1 MINDDDLKFA
11 KAQAKE
17 IWKILD
23 YVRGASPISDYSS
36 LAYSILFIRYLQ
48 ANTGQH
54 FEAPR
59 FGTFDVIAQYSYDLV
74 NYGVKLGLVHSEV
87 SQFLSGYLENTL
99 RSFDNIDESFVRA
112 AMTDN
117 LFNKNPSIMSHSLS
131 ELDLLFAEN
140 EGKSGGEFY
149 TPRDINQLVQVLG
162 LSYQPKS
169 ICDPFAG
176 AGNTAFSFANT
187 STGSTE
193 KVNIDTQ
200 EINKS
205 TYFKLI
211 ISRTIRQIEGRDY
224 FGDSLSQPLYQK
236 NKYDLIVS
244 FPPFGMKI
252 PKGTR
257 NDIYYKTSNRWLSIA
272 EILPESRSDWFITLS
287 MLPAL
292 SDRGKILVGMS
303 LGALTR
309 TGSEAKVR
317 EYLVSYGIIEQVILL
332 PKNIYYST
340 AISTVL
346 LVLNSGTN
354 SINDRSIKFVD
365 ASLFYKPARGR
376 NTLTIENINEIV
388 EACHKDG
395 RFSISSPHSQIADKD
410 FNLDPSLYVRKN
422 LTISEISLKNFRGYS
437 DFKVS
442 MHPSLNVLVGENGVG
457 KTSILEALACGLG
470 PFLTAMPDAKG
481 KLIKKSD
488 IRISSKGIA
497 NYARISIETTS
508 SLSWDLV
515 AKGIDVSEPP
525 KIGTTALTN
534 YATHIVD
541 SQSEYPLIAY
551 YGTNRALTPTSS
563 KVAINPFEKEN
574 RGEGYDFALDA
585 KVNYSILKNW
595 FSKIEVDELRKRD
608 ELKDHKFIHPAKKL
622 VSEAVYQIVD
632 RATCLEFDKN
642 SNDVMVHWKNEQD
655 EYVKLTLEQLSEGY
669 RNMVSLTIDLARR
682 AYLLN
687 PTNPEPLTV
696 NGIVLIDE
704 IELHLHP
711 RWQQKVLNDLTNL
724 FKNIQF
730 IVTTHSPQ
738 VLTTIKADC
747 IRIVSVNT
755 NEARL
760 VTGTT
765 TYGSESSRMLEDVLG
780 GNNRAQHLDIV
791 KKLNRYTE
799 LVEADEWDTY
809 EALEL
814 KKELYK
820 WGGQTEDELQKLET
834 DIRIREFERHNE
846 KN

>member
-1 MINDDDLKFA
+1 MIIDDEDLEFA
-11 KAQAKE
+11 KTQAKE

-23 YVRGASPISDYSS
+23 YVRGASPIANYRS
-36 LAYSILFIRYLQ
+36 LAYSIFFIRYLQ
-48 ANTGQH
+48 SNTGQH

-59 FGTFDVIAQYSYDLV
+59 FTSFNVIAQYSYDLV
-74 NYGVKLGLVHSEV
+74 DSGVKLGLVQKDV
-87 SQFLSGYLENTL
+87 SKFLSDYLENTL
-99 RSFDNIDESFVRA
+99 CSFDNIDESFVRYA
-112 AMTDN
+112 IRDS
-117 LFNKNPSIMSHSLS
+117 LLNKSPLIASLSLS
-131 ELDLLFAEN
+131 ELDLLFTEN

-149 TPRDINQLVQVLG
+149 TPRDINELVKVIG

-176 AGNTAFSFANT
+176 AGNTAFSFTNNNT
-187 STGSTE
+187 
-193 KVNIDTQ
+193 KKLNIDTQ
-200 EINKS
+200 EINKDA
-205 TYFKLI
+205 YFKLI
-211 ISRTIRQIEGRDY
+211 ISRIIRGIEGRDY
-224 FGDSLSQPLYQK
+224 FGDSLSQPTYQK
-236 NKYDLIVS
+236 NQYDLIVS
-244 FPPFGMKI
+244 LPPFGMKI
-252 PKGTR
+252 PKATR
-257 NDIYYKTSNRWLSIA
+257 DNIYYKTSNNWLDIVK
-272 EILPESRSDWFITLS
+272 ILPESRSDWFITLS

-292 SDRGKILVGMS
+292 SEKGKILVGMS

-309 TGSEAKVR
+309 TGSEAKIR
-317 EYLVSYGIIEQVILL
+317 EYLVSLGMIEQVILL

-346 LVLNSGTN
+346 VVLNSGTSN
-354 SINDRSIKFVD
+354 INNRGIKFVD
-365 ASLFYKPARGR
+365 ASLFYEPARGR
-376 NTLTIENINEIV
+376 NTLTKENINEIV

-395 RFSISSPHSQIADKD
+395 RFSISSPHSQIAERD
-410 FNLDPSLYVRKN
+410 FNLDPSLYVRKD
-422 LTISEISLKNFRGYS
+422 LKISEISLKNFRGYS

-442 MHPSLNVLVGENGVG
+442 IHPSLNVLVGENGVG

-488 IRISSKGIA
+488 IHISSKGIA
-497 NYARISIETTS
+497 DYARISIKTTS

-515 AKGIDVSEPP
+515 AKGVDLSGPP
-525 KIGTTALTN
+525 KIGTTALTS
-534 YATHIVD
+534 YATHLVD

-585 KVNYSILKNW
+585 KINYGILKNW

-608 ELKDHKFIHPAKKL
+608 ELKDHKFTHPAKRL

-632 RATCLEFDKN
+632 RAICLEFDKN
-642 SNDVMVHWKNEQD
+642 SNDVVVHWKNEQD
-655 EYVKLTLEQLSEGY
+655 ELVKLTLEQLSEGY
-669 RNMVSLTIDLARR
+669 RNMVSLTIDLVRR

-687 PTNPEPLTV
+687 PNKPKPLTV

-724 FKNIQF
+724 FNNIQF

-747 IRIVSVNT
+747 IRIVSVYAK
-755 NEARL
+755 EAKL

-799 LVEADEWDTY
+799 LVEADKWDTD

-834 DIRIREFERHNE
+834 DIRIREFERGNE
-846 KN
+846 KD

>member
-1 MINDDDLKFA
+1 MINDEEDLEFA

-23 YVRGASPISDYSS
+23 YIRGASPISNYRS
-36 LAYSILFIRYLQ
+36 LAYSIFFIRYLQ

-54 FEAPR
+54 LEVER
-59 FGTFDVIAQYSYDLV
+59 FGSFNIIARYSYDLV
-74 NYGVKLGLVHSEV
+74 NYAVELGLVNSNV
-87 SQFLSGYLENTL
+87 SYFLSDYLKNIL
-99 RSFDNIDESFVRA
+99 RSFDNIDESLVRYA
-112 AMTDN
+112 IRDD
-117 LFNKNPSIMSHSLS
+117 LLNKNPAIASLSLS

-149 TPRDINQLVQVLG
+149 TPRDVNHLVNVLG
-162 LSYQPKS
+162 QSYQPKS

-176 AGNTAFSFANT
+176 AGNTAFSFSNT
-187 STGSTE
+187 GTQTVS
-193 KVNIDTQ
+193 IDTQ
-200 EINKS
+200 EINKDA
-205 TYFKLI
+205 YFKLI
-211 ISRTIRQIEGRDY
+211 ISRIIRGIEGQDY
-224 FGDSLSQPLYQK
+224 FGDSLSQPLYQEK
-236 NKYDLIVS
+236 KYDLIVS

-252 PKGTR
+252 PKASR
-257 NDIYYKTSNRWLSIA
+257 NKIYYKTSNEWLDIA
-272 EILPESRSDWFITLS
+272 HILPESRSDWFITLS
-287 MLPAL
+287 MFPAL
-292 SDRGKILVGMS
+292 SEGGKILVGMS

-309 TGSEAKVR
+309 TGSEAKIR
-317 EYLVSYGIIEQVILL
+317 EYLVSRGIIEQVILL

-346 LVLNSGTN
+346 IILNSGAN
-354 SINDRSIKFVD
+354 SINNRDIRFVD
-365 ASLFYKPARGR
+365 ASLFYEPARGR
-376 NTLTIENINEIV
+376 NNLTIENIFEIV

-395 RFSISSPHSQIADKD
+395 RFSISSSYSQIADRD
-410 FNLDPSLYVRKN
+410 FNLDPSLYVRKD
-422 LTISEISLKNFRGYS
+422 LKISEIYLKNFRGYT

-442 MHPSLNVLVGENGVG
+442 IHPNLNILVGENGVG

-488 IRISSKGIA
+488 IHISSKGIA
-497 NYARISIETTS
+497 SYARISIETTS

-515 AKGIDVSEPP
+515 AKGTDASEPP
-525 KIGTTALTN
+525 KIGTTALTS
-534 YATHIVD
+534 YATHLVD
-541 SQSEYPLIAY
+541 SHSEYPLIAY
-551 YGTNRALTPTSS
+551 YGTNRALTPTIS

-585 KVNYSILKNW
+585 KINYGILKNW
-595 FSKIEVDELRKRD
+595 FSKIEVDELLKRD
-608 ELKDHKFIHPAKKL
+608 ELKDHKFMHPAKRL

-632 RATCLEFDKN
+632 RATCLEFDKD
-642 SNDVMVHWKNEQD
+642 SNDVMVHWRNEQD
-655 EYVKLTLEQLSEGY
+655 ECVKLTLEQLSEGY
-669 RNMVSLTIDLARR
+669 RNMVSLTIDLVRR

-687 PTNPEPLTV
+687 PNKPKPLSV

-711 RWQQKVLNDLTNL
+711 RWQQKILNDLTNL
-724 FKNIQF
+724 FENIQF

-738 VLTTIKADC
+738 VLTTIIADS
-747 IRIVSVNT
+747 IRILSVNAK
-755 NEARL
+755 EAKL

-765 TYGSESSRMLEDVLG
+765 TYGAESSRMLEDVLG

-799 LVEADEWDTY
+799 LVEADKWDTD

-814 KKELYK
+814 KNDLYK

-834 DIRIREFERHNE
+834 DIRIREFERGNE
-846 KN
+846 KD

>member
-1 MINDDDLKFA
+1 MINDHEELELA

-23 YVRGASPISDYSS
+23 YVRGASPISNYRS
-36 LAYSILFIRYLQ
+36 LAYSIFFVRYLQ
-48 ANTGQH
+48 SNTGQH
-54 FEAPR
+54 FEAER
-59 FGTFDVIAQYSYDLV
+59 FDSFNVIAQYSYDLV
-74 NYGVKLGLVHSEV
+74 NYAVQLGLIHSDV
-87 SQFLSGYLENTL
+87 SKFLIYYLENTL
-99 RSFDNIDESFVRA
+99 RSFVNIDESFVRYA
-112 AMTDN
+112 IRDG
-117 LFNKNPSIMSHSLS
+117 LLNKTPAIASLSLS

-149 TPRDINQLVQVLG
+149 TPRDVNLLVKILG

-176 AGNTAFSFANT
+176 AGNTAFPFANT
-187 STGSTE
+187 GIE
-193 KVNIDTQ
+193 KVRIDTQ
-200 EINKS
+200 EINRDA
-205 TYFKLI
+205 YFKLV
-211 ISRTIRQIEGRDY
+211 ISRVIRKIEGRDY
-224 FGDSLSQPLYQK
+224 FGDSLSQPLYQE

-252 PKGTR
+252 PKATR
-257 NDIYYKTSNRWLSIA
+257 NNIYYKTSNKWLDIT

-292 SDRGKILVGMS
+292 SEGGKILVGMS

-309 TGSEAKVR
+309 AGSEAKVR
-317 EYLVSYGIIEQVILL
+317 EYLVSRGIIEQVILL

-346 LVLNSGTN
+346 LVLNSGTSN
-354 SINDRSIKFVD
+354 INNRSIKFVD
-365 ASLFYKPARGR
+365 ASLFYEPARGR
-376 NTLTIENINEIV
+376 NTLTIKNINEIV

-395 RFSISSPHSQIADKD
+395 RFSISSSHTQIANRD
-410 FNLDPSLYVRKN
+410 FNLDPSLYVRKD
-422 LTISEISLKNFRGYS
+422 LKISEVSLKNFRGYS

-442 MHPSLNVLVGENGVG
+442 IHPSLNVLVGENGVG

-488 IRISSKGIA
+488 IHISSKGIA

-515 AKGIDVSEPP
+515 AKGVDVSEPP
-525 KIGTTALTN
+525 KIGTSALTS
-534 YATHIVD
+534 YATHLVD

-551 YGTNRALTPTSS
+551 YGTNRALTSTSS

-585 KVNYSILKNW
+585 KVNYGILKNW

-608 ELKDHKFIHPAKKL
+608 ELKDHKFIHPAKRL

-642 SNDVMVHWKNEQD
+642 SNDVMVHWKNEQG
-655 EYVKLTLEQLSEGY
+655 ECVKLTLEQLSEGY
-669 RNMVSLTIDLARR
+669 RNMVSLTIDLVRR

-687 PTNPEPLTV
+687 PTKPKPLTV

-711 RWQQKVLNDLTNL
+711 RWQQKILNDLTKL

-747 IRIVSVNT
+747 IRIVSVNA
-755 NEARL
+755 NEAKL

-799 LVEADEWDTY
+799 LVEADKWDTD

-834 DIRIREFERHNE
+834 DIRIREFERGNE
-846 KN
+846 KD

>member
-1 MINDDDLKFA
+1 MINDDEDLEFA

-23 YVRGASPISDYSS
+23 YVRGASHISNYRS
-36 LAYSILFIRYLQ
+36 LAYSIFIIRYLQ
-48 ANTGQH
+48 SITGQH
-54 FEAPR
+54 FEEEK
-59 FGTFDVIAQYSYDLV
+59 FDYFNAIYQYAHDLINQAV
-74 NYGVKLGLVHSEV
+74 QIGLFHSET
-87 SQFLSGYLENTL
+87 SHFLNNYLQDTL
-99 RSFDNIDESFVRA
+99 RSFKNIDNSFVRYA
-112 AMTDN
+112 FKDG
-117 LFNKNPSIMSHSLS
+117 LLNKNINLASLSLS

-149 TPRDINQLVQVLG
+149 TPRDVNRLVKALG

-176 AGNTAFSFANT
+176 AGNTAFSFAIN
-187 STGSTE
+187 GN
-193 KVNIDTQ
+193 KRINIDTQ
-200 EINKS
+200 EINPDA
-205 TYFKLI
+205 YFKLAI
-211 ISRTIRQIEGRDY
+211 TRIVDKLDGIDY
-224 FGDSLSQPLYQK
+224 FGDSLSQPIYQK
-236 NKYDLIVS
+236 KKYDLIVS

-252 PKGTR
+252 PKATR
-257 NDIYYKTSNRWLSIA
+257 NDIYYKNRNKWLDVA

-292 SDRGKILVGMS
+292 SKEGRIIVGMS

-309 TGSEAKVR
+309 TGSEAKIR
-317 EYLVSYGIIEQVILL
+317 EYLVYHGIIEKVILL

-340 AISTVL
+340 SIPTTL
-346 LVLNSGTN
+346 LVLNSGE
-354 SINDRSIKFVD
+354 SDIKSRDVKFVD
-365 ASLFYKPARGR
+365 ASLFYEPARGR

-388 EACHKDG
+388 DACHNDG
-395 RFSISSPHSQIADKD
+395 RFSVSSHPSQIADRY
-410 FNLDPSLYVRKN
+410 FNLDPSLYVRKD
-422 LTISEISLKNFRGYS
+422 LKISEIYLKNFRGYS
-437 DFKVS
+437 DFKVLI
-442 MHPSLNVLVGENGVG
+442 HPSLNVLVGENGVG
-457 KTSILEALACGLG
+457 KTSILEALACSLG
-470 PFLTAMPDAKG
+470 PFLTAMPNAKG

-488 IRISSKGIA
+488 IHINSKGIA

-515 AKGIDVSEPP
+515 AKGGDFSEPP
-525 KIGTTALTN
+525 KIGTTALTS
-534 YATHIVD
+534 YATHLVD
-541 SQSEYPLIAY
+541 TQSEYPLIAY
-551 YGTNRALTPTSS
+551 YGTNRALTSTSS

-585 KVNYSILKNW
+585 KINYGILKNW

-608 ELKDHKFIHPAKKL
+608 ELKDHKFIHPAKRL

-642 SNDVMVHWKNEQD
+642 SNDVMIHWKNEQN
-655 EYVKLTLEQLSEGY
+655 ERVKLTLEQLSEGY
-669 RNMVSLTIDLARR
+669 RNMVSLTIDLVRR

-687 PTNPEPLTV
+687 PTKPRPLTV
-696 NGIVLIDE
+696 QGIVLIDE

-738 VLTTIKADC
+738 VLTTIKSDC
-747 IRIVSVNT
+747 IRIVSVNA
-755 NEARL
+755 NEAKL

-791 KKLNRYTE
+791 IKLNRYTE
-799 LVEADEWDTY
+799 LVEADKWDTD

-814 KKELYK
+814 KKDLYK

-834 DIRIREFERHNE
+834 DIRIREFERGNE
-846 KN
+846 KD

>member
-1 MINDDDLKFA
+1 MTNDHEELELA

-23 YVRGASPISDYSS
+23 YVRGASPISNYRS
-36 LAYSILFIRYLQ
+36 LAYSIFFVRYLQ
-48 ANTGQH
+48 SNTGQH
-54 FEAPR
+54 FEAGR
-59 FGTFDVIAQYSYDLV
+59 FDSFNVITLYSYDLI
-74 NYGVKLGLVHSEV
+74 NYAVQLGLIHSDV
-87 SQFLSGYLENTL
+87 SQFLIDYLENTL
-99 RSFDNIDESFVRA
+99 HSFVNIDESFVRYA
-112 AMTDN
+112 IRDD
-117 LFNKNPSIMSHSLS
+117 LLNKTTTIASLSLS

-149 TPRDINQLVQVLG
+149 TPIDVNLLVKTLG

-176 AGNTAFSFANT
+176 AGNTAFPFANT
-187 STGSTE
+187 GIE
-193 KVNIDTQ
+193 KVRIDTQ
-200 EINKS
+200 EINRDA
-205 TYFKLI
+205 YFKLV
-211 ISRTIRQIEGRDY
+211 ISRTIRKIEGRDY
-224 FGDSLSQPLYQK
+224 FGDSLSQPLYQE

-252 PKGTR
+252 PKATR
-257 NDIYYKTSNRWLSIA
+257 NNIYYKTSNKWLDIA

-292 SDRGKILVGMS
+292 TEGGKILVGMS

-317 EYLVSYGIIEQVILL
+317 EYLVSRGIIEQVILL
-332 PKNIYYST
+332 PKNIHYST

-346 LVLNSGTN
+346 LVLNSGTSN
-354 SINDRSIKFVD
+354 INARSIKFVD
-365 ASLFYKPARGR
+365 ASLFYEPARGR
-376 NTLTIENINEIV
+376 NTLTTQNINEIV

-395 RFSISSPHSQIADKD
+395 RFSISSSHTQIANRD
-410 FNLDPSLYVRKN
+410 FNLDPSLYVRKD
-422 LTISEISLKNFRGYS
+422 LKISEISLKNFRGYS

-442 MHPSLNVLVGENGVG
+442 IHPSLNVLVGENGVG

-488 IRISSKGIA
+488 IHISTKGIA

-515 AKGIDVSEPP
+515 AKGIDVYEPP
-525 KIGTTALTN
+525 KIGTSALTS
-534 YATHIVD
+534 YATHLVD

-551 YGTNRALTPTSS
+551 YGTNRALTSTSS

-585 KVNYSILKNW
+585 KVNYGILKNW

-608 ELKDHKFIHPAKKL
+608 ELKDHKFIHPAKRL

-642 SNDVMVHWKNEQD
+642 SNDVIVHWKNEQG
-655 EYVKLTLEQLSEGY
+655 ECVKLTLEQLSEGY
-669 RNMVSLTIDLARR
+669 RNVVSLTIDLVRR

-687 PTNPEPLTV
+687 PTKPKPLTV

-711 RWQQKVLNDLTNL
+711 RWQQKILNDLTKL

-738 VLTTIKADC
+738 VLTTISADC
-747 IRIVSVNT
+747 IRIVSVNA
-755 NEARL
+755 NEAKL

-799 LVEADEWDTY
+799 LVEADQWDTD

-820 WGGQTEDELQKLET
+820 WGGQTEDELLKLET
-834 DIRIREFERHNE
+834 DIRIREFERGNE

>member
-1 MINDDDLKFA
+1 MINDHEDLELA

-23 YVRGASPISDYSS
+23 YVRGASPISNYRS
-36 LAYSILFIRYLQ
+36 LAYSIFFVRYLQ

-54 FEAPR
+54 FEAER
-59 FGTFDVIAQYSYDLV
+59 FGSFNVIAQYSYDLV
-74 NYGVKLGLVHSEV
+74 NHAVQLGLVHNDA
-87 SQFLSGYLENTL
+87 SQFLIDYLKNTL
-99 RSFDNIDESFVRA
+99 RSFENIDESFVRHA
-112 AMTDN
+112 IRDG
-117 LFNKNPSIMSHSLS
+117 LINKSSSIASLSLS

-149 TPRDINQLVQVLG
+149 TPRDVNNLVKELG

-176 AGNTAFSFANT
+176 AGNTAFSFAT
-187 STGSTE
+187 TGTE
-193 KVNIDTQ
+193 TVRIDTQ
-200 EINKS
+200 EVNKAA
-205 TYFKLI
+205 YFKLI
-211 ISRTIRQIEGRDY
+211 ISRIVRKIEGRDY
-224 FGDSLSQPLYQK
+224 FCDSLSNPLYQE

-252 PKGTR
+252 PKATR
-257 NDIYYKTSNRWLSIA
+257 NNIYYKTSNKWLDIA
-272 EILPESRSDWFITLS
+272 DILPESRSDWFIVLS
-287 MLPAL
+287 MLPAI
-292 SDRGKILVGMS
+292 SEEGKILVGMS

-332 PKNIYYST
+332 PKNIYYNT

-346 LVLNSGTN
+346 LVLNSGAS
-354 SINDRSIKFVD
+354 SIKNRSIKFVD
-365 ASLFYKPARGR
+365 ASLFYEPTRGR
-376 NTLTIENINEIV
+376 NTLTPENINEIV
-388 EACHKDG
+388 KACHKDG
-395 RFSISSPHSQIADKD
+395 RFSTSSSHRQIADSD
-410 FNLDPSLYVRKN
+410 FNLDPSHYVRKD
-422 LTISEISLKNFRGYS
+422 LKISEISLKNFRGYT

-442 MHPSLNVLVGENGVG
+442 IHPSLNVLVGENGVG

-481 KLIKKSD
+481 KLIRKSD
-488 IRISSKGIA
+488 IHISSKGIA
-497 NYARISIETTS
+497 SYARISIETTS

-515 AKGIDVSEPP
+515 AKGIDISEPP
-525 KIGTTALTN
+525 KIGTTALTS
-534 YATHIVD
+534 YASHLVD

-563 KVAINPFEKEN
+563 KVTINPFEKEN

-608 ELKDHKFIHPAKKL
+608 ELKDHNFIHPAKRL

-632 RATCLEFDKN
+632 RATSLEFDKN
-642 SNDVMVHWKNEQD
+642 SNDVMVYWKNEQN
-655 EYVKLTLEQLSEGY
+655 ECVKLTLEQLSEGY
-669 RNMVSLTIDLARR
+669 RNMVSLTIDLVRR

-687 PTNPEPLTV
+687 PTKPQPLTV

-711 RWQQKVLNDLTNL
+711 RWQQKVLNDLINL

-738 VLTTIKADC
+738 VLTTVKSDS
-747 IRIVSVNT
+747 IRIVSVNA
-755 NEARL
+755 NEAKL

-791 KKLNRYTE
+791 KKLNRYAE
-799 LVEADEWDTY
+799 LVEADKWDTD
-809 EALEL
+809 EALVL

-820 WGGQTEDELQKLET
+820 WGGQTESELQKLET
-834 DIRIREFERHNE
+834 DIRIREFERGNE
-846 KN
+846 KD

>member
-1 MINDDDLKFA
+1 MINDDEDLEFA

-23 YVRGASPISDYSS
+23 YVRGASPISNYRS
-36 LAYSILFIRYLQ
+36 LAYSIFFIRYLQ
-48 ANTGQH
+48 SNTGQH
-54 FEAPR
+54 FEEEK
-59 FGTFDVIAQYSYDLV
+59 FDYSQYAHDLINRAV
-74 NYGVKLGLVHSEV
+74 QIGLFHSEA
-87 SQFLSGYLENTL
+87 SHFLNNYLQGTL
-99 RSFDNIDESFVRA
+99 RSFKNIDNSFVRYA
-112 AMTDN
+112 FKDG
-117 LFNKNPSIMSHSLS
+117 LLNKNSNLASLS
-131 ELDLLFAEN
+131 LCELDLLFAEN

-149 TPRDINQLVQVLG
+149 TPRDVNHLVKALG

-176 AGNTAFSFANT
+176 AGNTAFSFAK
-187 STGSTE
+187 TGNK

-200 EINKS
+200 EIN
-205 TYFKLI
+205 TDAYFKLAI
-211 ISRTIRQIEGRDY
+211 TRIVNKLDGIDY
-224 FGDSLSQPLYQK
+224 FGDSLSQPIYQEK
-236 NKYDLIVS
+236 KYDLIVS

-252 PKGTR
+252 PKVTR
-257 NDIYYKTSNRWLSIA
+257 NDIYYKNRNKWLDIA
-272 EILPESRSDWFITLS
+272 DILPESRSDWFITLS

-292 SDRGKILVGMS
+292 SKEGRIIVGMS

-309 TGSEAKVR
+309 TGSEAKIR
-317 EYLVSYGIIEQVILL
+317 EYLVYRGIIEKVILL

-340 AISTVL
+340 SIPTIL
-346 LVLNSGTN
+346 LVLNSGESN
-354 SINDRSIKFVD
+354 IKSKDVKFVD
-365 ASLFYKPARGR
+365 ASLFYEPARGR

-388 EACHKDG
+388 DACHNDG
-395 RFSISSPHSQIADKD
+395 RFSVSSHPNQIADRY

-422 LTISEISLKNFRGYS
+422 LKISEISLKNFRGYS
-437 DFKVS
+437 DFKVLI
-442 MHPSLNVLVGENGVG
+442 HPSLNVLVGENGVG

-488 IRISSKGIA
+488 IHINSKGIA

-515 AKGIDVSEPP
+515 AKGGDFSEPP
-525 KIGTTALTN
+525 KIGTTALTSF
-534 YATHIVD
+534 ATHLVD
-541 SQSEYPLIAY
+541 TQSEYPLIAY
-551 YGTNRALTPTSS
+551 YGTNRALTSTSS

-585 KVNYSILKNW
+585 KINYGILKNW

-608 ELKDHKFIHPAKKL
+608 ELKDHKFIHPAKRL

-642 SNDVMVHWKNEQD
+642 SNDVMIHWKNEQD
-655 EYVKLTLEQLSEGY
+655 ERVKLTLEQLSEGY
-669 RNMVSLTIDLARR
+669 RNMVSLTIDLVRR

-687 PTNPEPLTV
+687 PTKPKPLTV
-696 NGIVLIDE
+696 QGIVLIDE

-747 IRIVSVNT
+747 IRIVSVNA
-755 NEARL
+755 NEAKL

-791 KKLNRYTE
+791 IKLNRYTE
-799 LVEADEWDTY
+799 LVEADKWDTD

-814 KKELYK
+814 KKDLYK

-834 DIRIREFERHNE
+834 DIRIREFERGNE
-846 KN
+846 KD